1 MTQSL
6 TPRSLVSALV
16 LLLSLLG
23 ASAPARAETYRVDL
37 ILFVDL
43 WASGS
48 EAGAAPAAA
57 NIRNAIDLDDVSKL
71 RAAGIELLPEDQFA
85 LLDQWQHLRYSKQ
98 FKPLLRLAWTQKDP
112 PQERGPALRLKIGG
126 NAADGTPPM
135 VDGSVALLLSRYLH
149 VDADLQYVSEGQAWQ
164 LDERRKMRRDE
175 VHHLDSAKLGI
186 LAQVS
191 KPGAGPDPTTP

>member
-1 MTQSL
+1 MIRM
-6 TPRSLVSALV
+6 PRATGLA
-16 LLLSLLG
+16 LLLMTLLG
-23 ASAPARAETYRVDL
+23 ASAPVRAETYRMDV

-48 EAGAAPAAA
+48 EAGSAPTAP
-57 NIRNAIDLDDVSKL
+57 NLKGAIDTDDVAAL
-71 RAAGIELLPEDQFA
+71 RAAGIEILPEDQFG
-85 LLDQWQHLRYSKQ
+85 LMDQYNHLRYSKQ

-112 PQERGPALRLKIGG
+112 PQERGPSIHIRIGG
-126 NAADGTPPM
+126 SADGATPPL
-135 VDGSVALLLSRYLH
+135 VDGSIAMLLSRYLH
-149 VDADLQYVSEGQAWQ
+149 LDADLHYQQDGQNWS

-191 KPGAGPDPTTP
+191 KAGGGADDTTP